1 MGTFTNQMEALAQG
15 ILASTRER
23 SSAIVDIKAHTS
35 SLLSAFD
42 RERATAVEAW
52 KTAVSADCR
61 ARAAEFRMR
70 AADVKKMRQGFRRAQ
85 DRMRRD
91 LQQKLAQTKKS
102 IGTYVAS
109 HFADCARV
117 RSRVAKE
124 HNRMAREQGAELARD
139 RRARF
144 QAVAKFIM
152 ETRDRLGQFK
162 QDIQGAHRVW
172 KNLLFAQTRVAA
184 PDSIPGFFTKHP
196 ETQRAKERAQAE
208 AVHRRK
214 AEEEQ
219 RTKEAGPG
227 KSDDEKRVLGVIRD
241 RPDGISVSRISEVLG
256 LPASLVGRIATALV
270 EQRKVR
276 KNGPSRLYF
285 PR

>member
-1 MGTFTNQMEALAQG
+1 MEALAQD

-23 SSAIVDIKAHTS
+23 KSALFNIKAHTS

-42 RERATAVEAW
+42 RERAAAVEAW
-52 KTAVSADCR
+52 KTAVSAGCR

-70 AADVKKMRQGFRRAQ
+70 AADVKKMRQGFRRAH

-91 LQQKLAQTKKS
+91 LQQKLTQTKNGIAS
-102 IGTYVAS
+102 YVAS

-124 HNRMAREQGAELARD
+124 HNRMAKEQRAELARD

-152 ETRDRLGQFK
+152 ETRDRLGQFRE
-162 QDIQGAHRVW
+162 DVRDAHQVW
-172 KNLLFAQTRVAA
+172 KNLLFAQTRGAA
-184 PDSIPGFFTKHP
+184 PDSIPGPFTKH
-196 ETQRAKERAQAE
+196 EEMRRAKERTQAE
-208 AVHRRK
+208 AVRQRK

-219 RTKEAGPG
+219 RAKQARAE
-227 KSDDEKRVLGVIRD
+227 KFSDQEKVLRIIQD
-241 RPDGISVSRISEVLG
+241 RPDGISTSRISEILG
-256 LPASLVGRIATALV
+256 LPASVVGRIAADLV
-270 EQRKVR
+270 VERKVR
-276 KNGPSRLYF
+276 KDGTSRLYF
-285 PR
+285 PVRGSRST